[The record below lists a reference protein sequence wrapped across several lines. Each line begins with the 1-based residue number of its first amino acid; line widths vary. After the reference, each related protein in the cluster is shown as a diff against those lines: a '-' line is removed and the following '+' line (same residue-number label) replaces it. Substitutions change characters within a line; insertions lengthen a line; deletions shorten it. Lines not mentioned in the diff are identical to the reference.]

1 MCTKICKSCGIEK
14 PISEYHKQKRG
25 KHGVTSKCKLC
36 KNFQIRGCYHKDI
49 DKAREKA
56 RVKKLKKPWYS
67 RFNNY
72 WSARGKDTRIES
84 ERDAMEEFY
93 KNCPEGYEVDHIKP
107 LSKGGTHTLDNVQ
120 YLTTLEN
127 KLKGDYY
134 ND

>member
-1 MCTKICKSCGIEK
+1 
-14 PISEYHKQKRG
+14 
-25 KHGVTSKCKLC
+25 
-36 KNFQIRGCYHKDI
+36 KDI
-49 DKAREKA
+49 DKSREKGRA
-56 RVKKLKKPWYS
+56 KKIKKPWYS

-72 WSARGKDTRIES
+72 WSVRGKDTRIES

-120 YLTTLEN
+120 YLTIIEN

-134 ND
+134 NE